1 MKKNTKLSIGIILVV
16 AVLLVAIGY
25 ATITTRQ
32 LNIDGTAQATP
43 DSANFTVK
51 FVGTP
56 EVSDQDKVTAKI
68 TEDNDLKATIDVKGL
83 TAKGDTATA
92 KYTIQNSS
100 KDLSAALS
108 ATVTSNTNSEY
119 FTVDYDIADSTIAH
133 GDSTT
138 ILVTVTLIKTPIDDE
153 QTSTIGITVKADP
166 QQPNA

>member
-1 MKKNTKLSIGIILVV
+1 MKKNTKLSIGIVLVV

-25 ATITTRQ
+25 AAITTRT

-51 FVGTP
+51 FTGTP
-56 EVSDQDKVTAKI
+56 EVSDQDKVTAEIKSGD
-68 TEDNDLKATIDVKGL
+68 ELKATMNIEGL
-83 TAKGDTATA
+83 TAKGDTVTA
-92 KYTIQNSS
+92 KYTIQNTS

-119 FTVDYDIADSTIAH
+119 FTVDYEIADSTIAH

-138 ILVTVTLIKTPIDDE
+138 ILVTVTLIKTPIDND